1 MTLFQRLKS
10 DPLLHDTQSFVHL
23 LLHRLSIS
31 EVIAAS
37 KFKKSITDEVGQEPN
52 ALKKIRE
59 KCKTLNYSEPHTDTI
74 AFIYLTR
81 INFRNNVATYPLT
94 NVPRFIRGIQ

>member
-52 ALKKIRE
+52 ALKKGRNRQR
-59 KCKTLNYSEPHTDTI
+59 TLFSLGRHGPFNTCD
-74 AFIYLTR
+74 R
-81 INFRNNVATYPLT
+81 IPMWV
-94 NVPRFIRGIQ
+94 